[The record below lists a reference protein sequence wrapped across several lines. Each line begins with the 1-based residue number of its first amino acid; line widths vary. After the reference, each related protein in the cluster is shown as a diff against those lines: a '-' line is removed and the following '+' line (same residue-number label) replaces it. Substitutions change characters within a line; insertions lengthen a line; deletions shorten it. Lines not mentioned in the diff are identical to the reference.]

1 MSQNDE
7 LVKELERQLK
17 DAEARFKEY
26 ALKLDNKMIKTDMLD
41 SFERI
46 KNGEMSINELTK
58 KAEKWQLNSDK

>member
-17 DAEARFKEY
+17 DAETRFKEY

-46 KNGEMSINELTK
+46 KNGDMSINELTK

>member
-1 MSQNDE
+1 MSHNDE

-17 DAEARFKEY
+17 DAETRFKEY

>member
-17 DAEARFKEY
+17 DAETRFKEY

-46 KNGEMSINELTK
+46 KNGEMSINELNN
-58 KAEKWQLNSDK
+58 KAKEWQLNSDK

>member
-17 DAEARFKEY
+17 DAETRFKEY

>member
-1 MSQNDE
+1 MSHNDE